1 MKRISLIL
9 ACVSVSLILIISC
22 KKDGQTGTDY
32 TAVNNEINNTKTDL
46 SLSKS
51 YNDTLTM
58 VYDTAKVH
66 KNNTECIKY
75 DKLYHKSDSMF
86 TVHYTMFGDEMY
98 KDGIM
103 MKGYTPGSMMGGG
116 MMNTGMMDMHQIQ
129 GDTAMMNGYYNSMQ
143 QLRTKHQVLDQGIY
157 N

>member
-1 MKRISLIL
+1 MKKINLIL
-9 ACVSVSLILIISC
+9 ACISVSSILTMSC
-22 KKDGQTGTDY
+22 NKDGQTDADY
-32 TAVNNEINNTKTDL
+32 TAINNDISNTKADL
-46 SLSKS
+46 LLSQS

-86 TVHYTMFGDEMY
+86 TIHYTMFGDEMY

-129 GDTAMMNGYYNSMQ
+129 GDTVMMNGYYNSMQ
-143 QLRTKHQVLDQGIY
+143 QLRSKHQVLDQGIY